1 MTTARNTPYP
11 VAAFLVTVLA
21 STAGAVDWAEC
32 SSADRT
38 ALLAEALLWE
48 VRAEI
53 RNANAPVACVVV
65 GIAEYEMEGAVDP
78 PAEVTASVARAAEC
92 RIVAVSRA
100 SDCPG
105 APRTFVGEPRCAGPR
120 GIVPTKIN
128 NHCPLEF
135 HRTGKRWVDVTSD
148 VCA

>member
-1 MTTARNTPYP
+1 MTTARNAAYP
-11 VAAFLVTVLA
+11 VAVFLVTILA
-21 STAGAVDWAEC
+21 SSAGAVDWAEC

-38 ALLAEALLWE
+38 ALLEEALLGE
-48 VRAEI
+48 VRAQI
-53 RNANAPVACVVV
+53 RYANAPVACVVV

-78 PAEVTASVARAAEC
+78 PARLITRVAEATRC
-92 RIVAVSRA
+92 RIVAVSKA

-105 APRTFVGEPRCAGPR
+105 APHTFVGEPRCAGLR
-120 GIVPTKIN
+120 GIVPTQIH

-135 HRTGKRWVDVTSD
+135 EKVGKRWVDVTSN